1 MDKINVQNE
10 VNAILLDLELLKRS
24 QQSVIETIKSYI
36 MHAEGEQEPKFH
48 AGDEVRFELDPDLI
62 YQVESVIWKRYG
74 FAYSISPVDEKGI
87 TIVAID
93 EKYLS
98 AL

>member
-1 MDKINVQNE
+1 MEKNNVQNE
-10 VNAILLDLELLKRS
+10 VNAILLDLESLKRS

-36 MHAEGEQEPKFH
+36 MRAEGEPEPKFH
-48 AGDEVRFELDPDLI
+48 VGDKVRFVLDPDLI
-62 YQVESVIWKRYG
+62 YIVKSVIGKRFG

-93 EKYLS
+93 EDYLS